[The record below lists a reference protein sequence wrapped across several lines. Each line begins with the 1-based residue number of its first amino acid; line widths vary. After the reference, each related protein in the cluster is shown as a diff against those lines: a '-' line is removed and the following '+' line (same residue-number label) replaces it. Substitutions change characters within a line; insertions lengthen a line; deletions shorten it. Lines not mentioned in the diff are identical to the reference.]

1 MTDDA
6 ETPADQVRLPDL
18 EVIRR
23 YSIAVR
29 AEHAPLEEV
38 VAALRA
44 DLERIEGARKPARQ
58 APRSPARARPAPRRR
73 R

>member
-1 MTDDA
+1 VD
-6 ETPADQVRLPDL
+6 EVRLPDL

-29 AEHAPLEEV
+29 SEHAPADEV
-38 VAALRA
+38 IAALRA
-44 DLERIEGARKPARQ
+44 DLERLSVRAATPKR
-58 APRSPARARPAPRRR
+58 PARARPAARPKTGTRRR